1 MNLKINGTDTTIDG
15 SSMTVVELLKHQN
28 VDMPDMVSVQLNGE
42 ILERDAYENT
52 TVKDSDEVEFL
63 YFMGGG
69 SSCSSS
75 ECSGVSALHA

>member
-1 MNLKINGTDTTIDG
+1 MNLKINGTDTTIDAP
-15 SSMTVVELLKHQN
+15 SLTVVELLKQQN

-42 ILERDAYENT
+42 ILERDAFENT

-69 SSCSSS
+69 AIDA
-75 ECSGVSALHA
+75 G

>member
-1 MNLKINGTDTTIDG
+1 MNLKINGTDTTIDTP
-15 SSMTVVELLKHQN
+15 SLTVVELLKQQN

-42 ILERDAYENT
+42 ILERDAFENT

-69 SSCSSS
+69 AIDA
-75 ECSGVSALHA
+75 G